1 MFKYPLID
9 CILIVV
15 DNYNF
20 DIENLFN
27 LENFSGIVPLF
38 PLPNVVFFPNSLLP
52 LHVFES
58 RYKQMINDIIDS
70 ERIIGMVL
78 LKPGWEKNYYEEPAI
93 FNVAC
98 MGKIISIEVQE
109 DGKSNIVLYGL
120 KRVKIVEMVHDVP
133 YRLARVNI
141 LENVHGANE
150 DLYQKG
156 IVELVSKWNS
166 ILHKDQKSHRIKI
179 DKSLSLENLTDA
191 LAPLIVSNV
200 LQKQTFLE
208 EINVLKRAEKVQEN
222 LETKLEIV
230 SITSRKKSAILEKR
244 HLN

>member
-1 MFKYPLID
+1 MFKYRLIE

-15 DNYNF
+15 NSYTF
-20 DIENLFN
+20 DIENLQN
-27 LENFSGIVPLF
+27 LENFSGMVPLF

-52 LHVFES
+52 LHVFEP
-58 RYKQMINDIIDS
+58 RYKQMLIDIVES

-78 LKPGWEKNYYEEPAI
+78 LKPGWEENYYDKPAI

-98 MGKIISIEVQE
+98 MGKIVSTEVQE

-120 KRVKIVEMVHDVP
+120 KRVKIVEIVHDVP

-150 DLYQKG
+150 ELYQKR

-166 ILHKDQKSHRIKI
+166 ILGQDQKSHRIRL
-179 DKSLSLENLTDA
+179 DKNLSLENLTDA
-191 LAPLIVSNV
+191 LAPLITPNL
-200 LQKQTFLE
+200 LQRQMFLE
-208 EINVLKRAEKVQEN
+208 EINVVKRAEGIQGN

-230 SITSRKKSAILEKR
+230 SITSKKKNAILEKR